1 MCYGNPLGA
10 CQKYIFSGEKLHRKC
25 FAHSMAQINWNLK
38 DSGSNSGVSQ
48 FLLYGDNITN
58 LDLLQSP
65 DCVKMEIYEAERG
78 KVQWCIHCNSVSA
91 TVRAYPL
98 GSCWKSG
105 GCLIGWWRGH
115 MGAPPERHQGP
126 STFQWGQPLLKSRLG
141 DHPHLQVWISSLLDS
156 RSDPSL
162 QIVSIN
168 LASQLRLGLAMR
180 DLILNTENT
189 ILIRI
194 NW

>member
-1 MCYGNPLGA
+1 MPA
-10 CQKYIFSGEKLHRKC
+10 CAMEIRWVLTRNNISFLEKSYTESVLPILWLKLTEIRKTQ
-25 FAHSMAQINWNLK
+25 A
-38 DSGSNSGVSQ
+38 

-78 KVQWCIHCNSVSA
+78 KVQWCIHCSSVSA

-126 STFQWGQPLLKSRLG
+126 STCQWGQPLLKSRLG

-168 LASQLRLGLAMR
+168 LASQLRLALAMR
-180 DLILNTENT
+180 DMILHTENT